1 MKPSGGGGGDWLG
14 LGDDDS
20 DSKSLDLS
28 NTSMKT
34 SSSFSNDDKKDT
46 PETQGMV
53 SEFSCASLMRKVCL
67 GTKYVAVNDITTNE
81 IFATADQL
89 AQLFVPVFFGYF
101 RLPPILPLEKYFLFY
116 GTKTCC
122 PQHTMLV
129 GSPVETKQHD
139 HDFITSF
146 SMDYLQTRTCLK

>member
-28 NTSMKT
+28 NTSLKT
-34 SSSFSNDDKKDT
+34 SSSFSNDDRKDT

-53 SEFSCASLMRKVCL
+53 SEFSYASLMRKVRP

-81 IFATADQL
+81 IFATTDQL

-101 RLPPILPLEKYFLFY
+101 RLPPVTSNGKVFSFLRY
-116 GTKTCC
+116 KDLLSTTY
-122 PQHTMLV
+122 TMLV
-129 GSPVETKQHD
+129 GPPVETKQHD
-139 HDFITSF
+139 HDFISGN
-146 SMDYLQTRTCLK
+146 QTA